1 MPTATVAVCGVVV
14 CSLAAFFGA
23 PKGGQMTAAPTES
36 HDAPD
41 ATGRRSPLNDD
52 PIVLLLYGEEHVN
65 LALADEL
72 ELDGYEVRRASDT
85 AKLRAV
91 CSACEVELVIFGRAT
106 RRGAGLDVLRKLRA
120 GAFLPEAKR
129 GLRTLWMTP
138 NGDLGDVLRGFEAGA
153 DDVLRAPFAYPELRA
168 RVQALVRR
176 DFADGPVVIEYGELR
191 IDTAA
196 HEVRIGATPVALR
209 RLEYALLVHLARE
222 PGRVYTKQELMRDV
236 WGFRSP
242 GTTRTLD
249 SHASRL
255 RRALA
260 AAGADGLV
268 CTTRGVGYRLAAASF
283 RALPATSVA

>member
-1 MPTATVAVCGVVV
+1 
-14 CSLAAFFGA
+14 
-23 PKGGQMTAAPTES
+23 MTAASTENHAPPT
-36 HDAPD
+36 HAPD
-41 ATGRRSPLNDD
+41 ATGRGALMNDD

-72 ELDGYEVRRASDT
+72 ELDGYEVRRASDS
-85 AKLRAV
+85 AKLRAL
-91 CSACEVELVIFGRAT
+91 CGACEVELVIFGRAT

-120 GAFLPEAKR
+120 GAFLPEVKR
-129 GLRTLWMTP
+129 GLRALWMTP

-196 HEVRIGATPVALR
+196 HEVTIGATPVALR
-209 RLEYALLVHLARE
+209 RLEYALLVYLARD
-222 PGRVYTKQELMRDV
+222 PVRVYTKDELLREV
-236 WGFRSP
+236 WGFRLP
-242 GTTRTLD
+242 GSTRTLD

-255 RRALA
+255 RRKLA
-260 AAGADGLV
+260 HAGAEGLV
-268 CTTRGVGYRLAAASF
+268 CATHGVGYRLAAASF
-283 RALPATSVA
+283 RALPATRVA

>member
-1 MPTATVAVCGVVV
+1 MPGPTVAVCGVVV

-23 PKGGQMTAAPTES
+23 PKGARMSATPTGS

-41 ATGRRSPLNDD
+41 ATGRRAPLNDD
-52 PIVLLLYGEEHVN
+52 PIVLLLYGEEQVN

-72 ELDGYEVRRASDT
+72 ELDGYEVCRASDA

-91 CSACEVELVIFGRAT
+91 CSEWDVELVIFGRAT
-106 RRGAGLDVLRKLRA
+106 RRGAGLDVLRRLRA
-120 GAFLPEAKR
+120 GAFAPEVKP
-129 GLRTLWMTP
+129 GLRALWMSP

-153 DDVLRAPFAYPELRA
+153 DDVLRAPFAYRELRA

-176 DFADGPVVIEYGELR
+176 DLTHTPGVIEYGELR

-196 HEVRIGATPVALR
+196 HEVTIGTTPVGLR
-209 RLEYALLVHLARE
+209 RLEYALLVHLARD
-222 PGRVYTKQELMRDV
+222 PARVYTKDELMRDV
-236 WGFRSP
+236 WGFRCP

-255 RRALA
+255 RQALA
-260 AAGADGLV
+260 RAGAECWV
-268 CTTRGVGYRLAAASF
+268 RVTRGVGYRLAPDS
-283 RALPATSVA
+283 LGSLSATRVA

>member
-1 MPTATVAVCGVVV
+1 
-14 CSLAAFFGA
+14 
-23 PKGGQMTAAPTES
+23 MTAMSTENHAPLT
-36 HDAPD
+36 HAPD
-41 ATGRRSPLNDD
+41 AAARRAPANDD
-52 PIVLLLYGEEHVN
+52 AIVLLLYGEEHVN

-91 CSACEVELVIFGRAT
+91 CGACEVELVIFGRAT
-106 RRGAGLDVLRKLRA
+106 RRGAGLDVLRKVRA
-120 GAFLPEAKR
+120 GAFLPEVKR

-176 DFADGPVVIEYGELR
+176 DFAEGPVVIEYGELR

-209 RLEYALLVHLARE
+209 RLEYALLVHLARD
-222 PGRVYTKQELMRDV
+222 PGRVYTKHELMRDV

>member
-1 MPTATVAVCGVVV
+1 MSATPV
-14 CSLAAFFGA
+14 
-23 PKGGQMTAAPTES
+23 ES
-36 HDAPD
+36 HAPPTHAPD
-41 ATGRRSPLNDD
+41 ATGRHSPLNDD

-91 CSACEVELVIFGRAT
+91 CGTCEVELVIFGRAT

-120 GAFLPEAKR
+120 GAFMPEVKR

-176 DFADGPVVIEYGELR
+176 DLADGPVVIEYGELR

-196 HEVRIGATPVALR
+196 HEVTIGATPVALR

-222 PGRVYTKQELMRDV
+222 PGRVYTKHELMRDV

-268 CTTRGVGYRLAAASF
+268 CATRGVGYRLAAASF
-283 RALPATSVA
+283 GALPATRVA